1 MKLGR
6 HMPINSRPIQ
16 AVEIAEQIGCET
28 IQIFVNNPMSW
39 RQPPDT
45 PPLPGKIDLAT
56 AFAQACSKHGQSP
69 VVVHAPYLINLA
81 SPENAIF
88 DKSVALL
95 RGTIQRAG
103 RFGAQQVVFH
113 IGSHRGA
120 GIEAG
125 IQHIAAGLR
134 QVLPETPDGMMVL
147 LENDVGAG
155 YEVGNRIEHLAA
167 ALNLLPEYKQRLG
180 ICLDTAHLWGAGY
193 NLGSAEEIERIIA
206 DVDRLIGVHRL
217 PVIHLN
223 DTKTALGGHRD
234 LHARIGEGIIP
245 AAGISALLRHPA
257 LQETAFIL
265 ETPIESLDK
274 DESLDKE
281 SDRPDWTKD
290 KNHLARV
297 RAMSLA
303 EAPLPQANAPTS

>member
-6 HMPINSRPIQ
+6 HMPINSKPIQ
-16 AVEIAEQIGCET
+16 AVETAQEIGCET

-39 RQPPDT
+39 RQPPDI
-45 PPLPGKIDLAT
+45 PSPPGKIDLAT
-56 AFAQACSKHGQSP
+56 AFTQACVKNEQSP

-81 SPENAIF
+81 SPENVIF

-95 RGTIQRAG
+95 RGTIQRAA
-103 RFGAQQVVFH
+103 RFGAQHVIFH

-125 IQHIAAGLR
+125 VQRIAAGLQ

-155 YEVGNRIEHLAA
+155 QEVGYRIEHLAA
-167 ALNLLPEYKQRLG
+167 TLDLLPTYTQRLG

-193 NLGSAEEIERIIA
+193 NLGNEEEVERIVA
-206 DVDRLIGVHRL
+206 DVDRLIGVQRL

-245 AAGISALLRHPA
+245 ETGFSALLRHPA
-257 LQETAFIL
+257 LQRAAFIL

-274 DESLDKE
+274 DK
-281 SDRPDWTKD
+281 DRPDWPKD
-290 KNHLARV
+290 KEHLARV
-297 RAMSLA
+297 RALGLA
-303 EAPLPQANAPTS
+303 AAPLTQANVITS

>member
-6 HMPINSRPIQ
+6 HMPINSRPIL
-16 AVEIAEQIGCET
+16 AVEIAQQIGCET

-45 PPLPGKIDLAT
+45 PPEPGKLDPAA
-56 AFAQACSKHGQSP
+56 AFAQACIKHEQSP

-81 SPENAIF
+81 SPDTPIF
-88 DKSVALL
+88 DKSIALL
-95 RGTIQRAG
+95 RGTIQRAA
-103 RFGAQQVVFH
+103 RFGAQYVVFH

-120 GIEAG
+120 GVEAG
-125 IQHIAAGLR
+125 IQHIAAGL
-134 QVLPETPDGMMVL
+134 QQALPETPDGMIVL

-155 YEVGNRIEHLAA
+155 NEVGYRIEHLAET
-167 ALNLLPEYKQRLG
+167 LNLLPNYKHRLG

-193 NLGSAEEIERIIA
+193 NLGSEEEIERIVA
-206 DVDRLIGVHRL
+206 DIDRLIGVQSL

-223 DTKTALGGHRD
+223 DTKTALGGHLDR
-234 LHARIGEGIIP
+234 HARIGEGIIP
-245 AAGISALLRHPA
+245 AVGISALLRHPA

-274 DESLDKE
+274 EN
-281 SDRPDWTKD
+281 DRPDWAKD
-290 KNHLARV
+290 KEHLARV
-297 RAMSLA
+297 RALGLA
-303 EAPLPQANAPTS
+303 AAPLTQANITTL